1 LVEDAAVVAWVP
13 VALALAA
20 LVVAGAA
27 LAVVDAVVGAA
38 AVAVAAGAADSEGDS
53 RQELRG
59 SNRRICHVIISVASG
74 KGGTGK
80 TLVATSLAL
89 SLDEGAVQLL
99 DCDVEEP
106 DAHILLRPQFGSH
119 RPVVVP
125 VPRVDEARC
134 TYCRRCSAACVYNA
148 IAVMG
153 KTVLLF
159 PELCHGCGACTYLC
173 PEDAITE
180 ESREVGV
187 VEVGRAAGVRFVH
200 GRLAIGEAMP
210 APVIRAVK
218 ARADHAATVIIDAPP
233 GTACPVVEAVRG
245 SDFCLLV
252 TEPTPFGLYDL
263 TLAVAL
269 TRDLAVPCGVVINRH
284 GLGDDAVDRY
294 CAEQGLPVLLRI
306 PFDRRIA
313 ELYCRG
319 VTLAEGMPEWKRP
332 FRELFEGVRGL
343 VPAGV

>member
-1 LVEDAAVVAWVP
+1 M
-13 VALALAA
+13 
-20 LVVAGAA
+20 
-27 LAVVDAVVGAA
+27 
-38 AVAVAAGAADSEGDS
+38 
-53 RQELRG
+53 
-59 SNRRICHVIISVASG
+59 IISVASG

-89 SLDEGAVQLL
+89 SLEREPVQLL

-106 DAHILLRPQFGSH
+106 DSHILLHAQIDSES
-119 RPVVVP
+119 PVTVP
-125 VPRVDEARC
+125 IPRVDKTRC
-134 TYCRRCSAACVYNA
+134 TYCGLCSEACVYNA

-153 KTVLLF
+153 KTVLTF
-159 PELCHGCGACTYLC
+159 PELCHGCGVCAYVCSD
-173 PEDAITE
+173 DAIGE
-180 ESREVGV
+180 EEREVGV
-187 VEVGRAAGVRFVH
+187 VRLGHAGRVGFVE

-218 ARADHAATVIIDAPP
+218 ARADTDATVIIDSPP

-252 TEPTPFGLYDL
+252 TEPTPFGLHDL

-269 TRDLAVPCGVVINRH
+269 LRDLAVPFGVVINRD
-284 GLGDDAVDRY
+284 GLGYDAVDRH

-319 VTLAEGMPEWKRP
+319 VTLAEGMPEWKTAFGRLLD
-332 FRELFEGVRGL
+332 RVRAL
-343 VPAGV
+343 VPVGV

>member
-1 LVEDAAVVAWVP
+1 
-13 VALALAA
+13 
-20 LVVAGAA
+20 
-27 LAVVDAVVGAA
+27 
-38 AVAVAAGAADSEGDS
+38 
-53 RQELRG
+53 
-59 SNRRICHVIISVASG
+59 VIISVASG

-89 SLDEGAVQLL
+89 SLEEETVQLL

-106 DAHILLRPQFGSH
+106 DAHILLRPRFGSH

-134 TYCRRCSAACVYNA
+134 TYCGRCSEACVFNA

-153 KTVLLF
+153 KAVLLF
-159 PELCHGCGACTYLC
+159 PELCHACGACAYLC

-180 ESREVGV
+180 EGREVGV
-187 VEVGRAAGVRFVH
+187 VEAGRAGKVRFAQ

-218 ARADHAATVIIDAPP
+218 ARADPRATVIIDAPP
-233 GTACPVVEAVRG
+233 GTACPVVESVRG

-269 TRDLAVPCGVVINRH
+269 ARDLAIPCGVVINRD

-319 VTLAEGMPEWKRP
+319 VTLTEGMPEWRAV
-332 FRELFEGVRGL
+332 FSDLFNRVRGL
-343 VPAGV
+343 VPVRV